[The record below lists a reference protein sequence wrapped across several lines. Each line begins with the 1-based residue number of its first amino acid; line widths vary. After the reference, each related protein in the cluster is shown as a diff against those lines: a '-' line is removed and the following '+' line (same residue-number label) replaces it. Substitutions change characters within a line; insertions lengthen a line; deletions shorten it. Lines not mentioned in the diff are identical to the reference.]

1 MTDLLIIDTTHPL
14 FTVSDY
20 SGWDS
25 ERRFTPHL
33 IMHCGEQDIYFSF
46 KGYDKVWQLLDTIC
60 YKEPLGRKNFN
71 DVLKHRVQHLDE
83 TSLQIISH
91 IIREADLTKITVQGD
106 IRSKRPHKKI
116 SPQLVFHVD
125 FTYRHYEAEIH
136 PPLFDTVN
144 FLKAYGYE
152 NIVFDD
158 YELITRT
165 KKNENQRVIQTFPS
179 IVATRKNLNG
189 QPKGMAVIRC
199 VQMPS
204 GNIGCLS
211 NLIIEGKKYA
221 GNNPANPQSHEEL
234 KDWLNKLNLRKT
246 IVCNLISQH
255 FHPPVW
261 RQKNTSSSTVAHYRS
276 NAEQMM
282 AFIAE
287 NKDFILVEV

>member
-1 MTDLLIIDTTHPL
+1 
-14 FTVSDY
+14 
-20 SGWDS
+20 
-25 ERRFTPHL
+25 
-33 IMHCGEQDIYFSF
+33 
-46 KGYDKVWQLLDTIC
+46 
-60 YKEPLGRKNFN
+60 
-71 DVLKHRVQHLDE
+71 
-83 TSLQIISH
+83 
-91 IIREADLTKITVQGD
+91 VQGD